1 MKAKTK
7 VPNWD
12 AQTRANTR
20 QAILKWEYLSYDKS
34 PGVNLDSYN
43 GVWATAQKGWDTEGW
58 TDKHWSFV
66 QKLWVN
72 LLQNC
77 MKNLKADRSKTV
89 EVRKNVYV
97 TRRKWEEDR
106 KEKELSPKMLEF
118 EVLVANMSP
127 ADVNDMLAIAF
138 AKVET
143 SKLVLQA
150 LIKALQEGVLK

>member
-7 VPNWD
+7 APNWD

-20 QAILKWEYLSYDKS
+20 QAILELEYLSYDKN

-43 GVWATAQKGWDTEGW
+43 GVWAAAQKGWDTEGW

-66 QKLWVN
+66 QKLWLN
-72 LLQNC
+72 LLQNS
-77 MKNLKADRSKTV
+77 MKDLKADRSKTV

-106 KEKELSPKMLEF
+106 KKKGLSPKMLEF
-118 EVLVANMSP
+118 EVSVANMYP
-127 ADVNDMLAIAF
+127 ADFDDMLAIVF

-150 LIKALQEGVLK
+150 VTKALQDGVLK